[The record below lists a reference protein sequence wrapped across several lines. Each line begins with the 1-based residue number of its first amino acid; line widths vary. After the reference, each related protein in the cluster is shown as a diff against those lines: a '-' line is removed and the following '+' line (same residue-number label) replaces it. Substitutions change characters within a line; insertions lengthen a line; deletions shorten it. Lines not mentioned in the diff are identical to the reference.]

1 MRRLPVFNFTSSLQR
16 EIPRLKEL
24 YCQIKRCSYS
34 TTPALAR
41 TLLLGPAGEREMA
54 DRGAENT
61 RKNPFAAVSQSSS
74 SSSTYPSHKNPFSNS
89 GTVGSITPAHKVE
102 AIGNPRTGISS
113 GNVNPFSESLP
124 SQFDYGDFPPR
135 QQQQTA
141 QIPVDARMREEPHVG
156 NSVELNTTSN
166 VVHPSP
172 VVAPSN
178 RRFLS
183 SSNKNSVRH
192 NVTNAGKKRGSEI
205 NDRQC
210 NDRQEDSNAAPLP
223 MSLTSRLRWH
233 NSEALAEARVSTAVA
248 SVLEE
253 MLCDLEI
260 WDAVNRKRREA
271 RALAAKE
278 AKIEALE
285 AALHEE
291 KEAKKQDAAAA
302 KARALEARV
311 IREQLINELW
321 ELGKSMK
328 STVAMERKLEKVEE
342 DKKKIALLERTIEN
356 LQRQLGIR
364 EGAVAA
370 GLVEPSPLGSAPMAL
385 SSSSMPSFSAAAS
398 TANAATAVS
407 MSQASFASPLSS
419 DAHAASSNAPKITEP
434 PAALRKWL
442 QGALGG
448 KKWRNIAAEYAL
460 RLAQQLQPS
469 LNQFAAN
476 YNDGG
481 AVIDA
486 VVRLNAQQLVEYAGC
501 TSAHAVL
508 ISVW

>member
-1 MRRLPVFNFTSSLQR
+1 
-16 EIPRLKEL
+16 
-24 YCQIKRCSYS
+24 
-34 TTPALAR
+34 
-41 TLLLGPAGEREMA
+41 MA
-54 DRGAENT
+54 ERGAENT
-61 RKNPFAAVSQSSS
+61 RKNPFAAASQSSS
-74 SSSTYPSHKNPFSNS
+74 SSSTYPSHKNPFSKS
-89 GTVGSITPAHKVE
+89 GAVDSITPAYKTE

-113 GNVNPFSESLP
+113 GNVNPFSESLS
-124 SQFDYGDFPPR
+124 SQLDYGDFPPR

-141 QIPVDARMREEPHVG
+141 QISVDARMREEPHVG
-156 NSVELNTTSN
+156 DSAELNTTSN
-166 VVHPSP
+166 VGFHPSP

-183 SSNKNSVRH
+183 SSSSKRSVRH
-192 NVTNAGKKRGSEI
+192 NVADAGKKRGSAR
-205 NDRQC
+205 NDRQY
-210 NDRQEDSNAAPLP
+210 NDRHEDVNAAPLP
-223 MSLTSRLRWH
+223 MSLASRLRWH
-233 NSEALAEARVSTAVA
+233 NSEALAEARVSTTVA

-302 KARALEARV
+302 KARALEARA

-328 STVAMERKLEKVEE
+328 STVAMERKLEKVEV
-342 DKKKIALLERTIEN
+342 DKKKIALLERTIET

-370 GLVEPSPLGSAPMAL
+370 GLVEPPPSGGSVAL
-385 SSSSMPSFSAAAS
+385 SSSSAPSFSATAS
-398 TANAATAVS
+398 TANAAAVSAS
-407 MSQASFASPLSS
+407 MSQASSFASPLGVSG
-419 DAHAASSNAPKITEP
+419 AHVASSNAPKITEP
-434 PAALRKWL
+434 PVALRKWL

-448 KKWRNIAAEYAL
+448 KKWRNVAAEYAL
-460 RLAQQLQPS
+460 KLAQHLQPS

-481 AVIDA
+481 AVIDV

>member
-1 MRRLPVFNFTSSLQR
+1 
-16 EIPRLKEL
+16 
-24 YCQIKRCSYS
+24 
-34 TTPALAR
+34 
-41 TLLLGPAGEREMA
+41 MA
-54 DRGAENT
+54 ERGAENT
-61 RKNPFAAVSQSSS
+61 RKNPFAAASQSSS
-74 SSSTYPSHKNPFSNS
+74 SSSTYPSHKNPFSKS
-89 GTVGSITPAHKVE
+89 GAVGSITPAYKTE

-113 GNVNPFSESLP
+113 GNVNPFSESLS
-124 SQFDYGDFPPR
+124 SQLDYGDFPPR

-141 QIPVDARMREEPHVG
+141 QISVDARMREEPHVG
-156 NSVELNTTSN
+156 DSAELNTTSN
-166 VVHPSP
+166 VVFHPSP

-183 SSNKNSVRH
+183 SSSSSSKRSVRH
-192 NVTNAGKKRGSEI
+192 NVADAGKKRGSAR
-205 NDRQC
+205 NDRQY
-210 NDRQEDSNAAPLP
+210 NDRHEDVNAAPLP
-223 MSLTSRLRWH
+223 MSLASRLRWH
-233 NSEALAEARVSTAVA
+233 NSEALAEARVSTTVA

-302 KARALEARV
+302 KARALEARA

-342 DKKKIALLERTIEN
+342 DKKKIALLERTIET

-370 GLVEPSPLGSAPMAL
+370 GLVEPPPSSARVRPRAG
-385 SSSSMPSFSAAAS
+385 
-398 TANAATAVS
+398 
-407 MSQASFASPLSS
+407 ASP
-419 DAHAASSNAPKITEP
+419 P
-434 PAALRKWL
+434 PPSARAY
-442 QGALGG
+442 
-448 KKWRNIAAEYAL
+448 AE
-460 RLAQQLQPS
+460 
-469 LNQFAAN
+469 FE
-476 YNDGG
+476 
-481 AVIDA
+481 
-486 VVRLNAQQLVEYAGC
+486 VV
-501 TSAHAVL
+501 
-508 ISVW
+508 

>member
-1 MRRLPVFNFTSSLQR
+1 
-16 EIPRLKEL
+16 
-24 YCQIKRCSYS
+24 
-34 TTPALAR
+34 
-41 TLLLGPAGEREMA
+41 MA
-54 DRGAENT
+54 ERGAENT
-61 RKNPFAAVSQSSS
+61 RKNPFAAASQSSS
-74 SSSTYPSHKNPFSNS
+74 SSSTYPSHKNPFSKS
-89 GTVGSITPAHKVE
+89 GAVGSITPANKTE

-113 GNVNPFSESLP
+113 GNVNPFSESLS
-124 SQFDYGDFPPR
+124 SQLDYGDFPPR

-141 QIPVDARMREEPHVG
+141 QISVDARMREEPHVG
-156 NSVELNTTSN
+156 DSAELNTTSN

-183 SSNKNSVRH
+183 SSSSNKRSVRH
-192 NVTNAGKKRGSEI
+192 NVADAGKKRGSAR
-205 NDRQC
+205 NDRQY
-210 NDRQEDSNAAPLP
+210 NDRHEDVNAAPLP
-223 MSLTSRLRWH
+223 MSLASRLRWH
-233 NSEALAEARVSTAVA
+233 NSEALAEARVSTTVA

-302 KARALEARV
+302 KARALEARA

-370 GLVEPSPLGSAPMAL
+370 GLVEPPPLGSMAL
-385 SSSSMPSFSAAAS
+385 SSSSAPSFSATAS
-398 TANAATAVS
+398 TANAAAAAS
-407 MSQASFASPLSS
+407 MSQANSFASPSG
-419 DAHAASSNAPKITEP
+419 AHVASSNAPKITEP
-434 PAALRKWL
+434 PVALRKWL

-448 KKWRNIAAEYAL
+448 KKWRNVAAEYAL
-460 RLAQQLQPS
+460 KLAQQLQPS

-481 AVIDA
+481 AVIDV